1 MKVYIY
7 INPNSAVYLS
17 GILSNETLNL
27 EPGAVKI
34 KYSTRSVDELSLMV
48 SLTLDHFVW
57 LQDQEWLTEYAMLL
71 N

>member
-17 GILSNETLNL
+17 GILSTDAMNL
-27 EPGAVKI
+27 ESGAVKI
-34 KYSTRSVDELSLMV
+34 KYSTTSVEDLSLMV
-48 SLTLDHFVW
+48 SLTLDQFVW
-57 LQDQEWLTEYAMLL
+57 LQDQEWISEYSMLL